1 MKTIKDLLGNKGQ
14 EIWSVGPDATVY
26 EAIELMAEKGVG
38 ALMVMDDERPAGII
52 SERDYARKVILVGR
66 SSKDTLVRE
75 IMTSRLIHTSPDRS
89 VEECMTLMTT
99 NKIRHLPVMEADQ
112 LVGIVSIGDLVKAT
126 ISDQQSTIE
135 QLERYIS
142 G

>member
-14 EIWSVGPDATVY
+14 EIWSVGPDTTVY
-26 EAIELMAEKGVG
+26 EAIELMADKGVG
-38 ALMVMDDERPAGII
+38 ALMVMDEERPAGII
-52 SERDYARKVILVGR
+52 SERDYARKVILQGR
-66 SSKDTLVRE
+66 SSKDTSVRE